1 MLQSRMQGPAD
12 LRASRPLR
20 LLLVVVPAMLSAC
33 APVGPDFVRPEVPA
47 NPAWLDAELEAFQ
60 TDSAKLEAWWSMLED
75 PVLDEL
81 IATAHRENSAL
92 EIAGLRVLE
101 SQARLN
107 IAVGAKYPQQQVLA
121 GNISAI
127 GASESTP
134 NTGTTDT
141 NFTEFN
147 LGASVAWEIDF
158 WGRFRRGVEAA
169 DASLLAS
176 IASYDEALVLLT
188 AQVADVYALIRA
200 TEEQL
205 RLAEE
210 SYAIQER
217 SYEIAEVLYRNG
229 SSSEL
234 DALQART
241 QLLGTAAVIPDLET
255 TLRQLK
261 NALSVLLGRNPGGV
275 DDILKGEGSLPA
287 IPETIA
293 TGIPA
298 DLLRQRPDVRRAELQ
313 ALAQN
318 ALVGVAEANLYP
330 SFSIAGRLGVTTA
343 EGSSS
348 TSSGDSGVEQLF
360 SSDSI
365 GYSIGPAFVWPFF
378 NYGRIRNNIRVEDA
392 RLQQALLAYRETVI
406 QASREVEDAIV
417 ALVGARQQ
425 DRILA
430 EGVLA
435 ARRSAELS
443 LLRYQEGFADYQ
455 RVLQA
460 QQALFG
466 QQQRYAS
473 NRGTVMRSFI
483 ALYRGLGGGWQSAS
497 PPEFTDEATRQQM
510 RERTNW
516 GDVLDNPPARRP
528 RDTDD

>member
-1 MLQSRMQGPAD
+1 MHASQKQKRADAQG
-12 LRASRPLR
+12 ASRLR
-20 LLLVVVPAMLSAC
+20 LLLVAIPAMLSGC

-47 NPAWLDAELEAFQ
+47 NPEWLDADLEAFE
-60 TDSAKLEAWWSMLED
+60 TDAAQLEEWWRVLED

-81 IATAHRENSAL
+81 IATARRENNTL

-107 IAVGAKYPQQQVLA
+107 IAVGTKYPQQQTMG
-121 GNISAI
+121 GNIAAI
-127 GASESTP
+127 GASETTP

-141 NFTEFN
+141 RFTEFN
-147 LGASVAWEIDF
+147 LGANVVWEIDF
-158 WGRFRRGVEAA
+158 WGRFRRGIEAA
-169 DASLLAS
+169 DAGLLAS

-205 RLAEE
+205 RLAKD

-234 DALQART
+234 DALQAKT
-241 QLLGTAAVIPDLET
+241 QLLGTAAVIPDLEI

-261 NALSVLLGRNPGGV
+261 NALAVLLGRNPGQV
-275 DDILKGEGSLPA
+275 DSILGGEGKLPE
-287 IPETIA
+287 IPGTVA
-293 TGIPA
+293 VGIPA
-298 DLLRQRPDVRRAELQ
+298 NLLRQRPDVRRAELQ

-318 ALVGVAEANLYP
+318 SLVGVAQAALYP
-330 SFSIAGRLGVTTA
+330 SFTLTGQLGVSTA
-343 EGSSS
+343 EGSAS
-348 TSSGDSGVEQLF
+348 TSSGESGVEQLF

-365 GYSIGPAFVWPFF
+365 GYSIGPGFVWPFF
-378 NYGRIRNNIRVEDA
+378 NYGRIRNNVRVEDA
-392 RLQQALLAYRETVI
+392 RLQQALIAYRETVI

-417 ALVGARQQ
+417 ALDGARKQAL
-425 DRILA
+425 ILG
-430 EGVLA
+430 EGVHA

-466 QQQRYAS
+466 QQQRYATT
-473 NRGTVMRSFI
+473 RGNVLRSFV
-483 ALYRGLGGGWQSAS
+483 ALYRGLGGGWQLIG
-497 PPEFTDEATRQQM
+497 EQEYIDEDTREQM
-510 RERTNW
+510 QERTDW
-516 GDVLDNPPARRP
+516 GDVLENPPARR
-528 RDTDD
+528 

>member
-12 LRASRPLR
+12 LRARRPLR
-20 LLLVVVPAMLSAC
+20 LLLVVVPAMLGAC
-33 APVGPDFVRPEVPA
+33 APVGPEFVRPEVPA

-134 NTGTTDT
+134 NTGMTDT

-205 RLAEE
+205 RLARE

-365 GYSIGPAFVWPFF
+365 GYSIGPTFVWPFL
-378 NYGRIRNNIRVEDA
+378 NYGRIRNNIRVQDA
-392 RLQQALLAYRETVI
+392 RLQQALIAYRETVI
-406 QASREVEDAIV
+406 QGAREAEDAMTGF
-417 ALVGARQQ
+417 VGALEQEG
-425 DRILA
+425 ILDEA
-430 EGVLA
+430 VHSA
-435 ARRSAELS
+435 QRSNDLS
-443 LLRYQEGFADYQ
+443 MLRYQEGFSDYQ
-455 RVLQA
+455 RVLDA
-460 QQALFG
+460 QQSLFT
-466 QQQRYAS
+466 QQSRYVS
-473 NRGTVMRSFI
+473 SRGAAVL
-483 ALYRGLGGGWQSAS
+483 AVVDLYKALGGGWEIHGGSYDVS
-497 PPEFTDEATRQQM
+497 PETEEEMKQ
-510 RERTNW
+510 RTNW
-516 GDVLDNPPARRP
+516 GDYFVDEG
-528 RDTDD
+528 DSEGGTDE

>member
-1 MLQSRMQGPAD
+1 ML
-12 LRASRPLR
+12 
-20 LLLVVVPAMLSAC
+20 LSGC

-47 NPAWLDAELEAFQ
+47 NPGWLDAELDAFK
-60 TDSAKLEAWWSMLED
+60 TDAAQLADWWRVLED

-81 IATAHRENSAL
+81 IDTARRENNAL

-107 IAVGAKYPQQQVLA
+107 IAVGNKYPQQQVLA

-127 GASESTP
+127 GASETTP

-147 LGASVAWEIDF
+147 LGASVIWEIDF

-169 DASLLAS
+169 DAGLLAS

-205 RLAEE
+205 RLARE

-217 SYEIAEVLYRNG
+217 SYDIAEVLYRNG

-234 DALQART
+234 DALQAKT

-261 NALSVLLGRNPGGV
+261 NALAVLLGRTPGNV

-287 IPETIA
+287 IPESMS

-318 ALVGVAEANLYP
+318 ALVGVAQANLYP
-330 SFSIAGRLGVTTA
+330 SFSLAGTIGVTTA
-343 EGSSS
+343 EGTTS
-348 TSSGDSGVEQLF
+348 TGSGESGIEQLF
-360 SSDSI
+360 SADSI
-365 GYSIGPAFVWPFF
+365 GYSIGPQFVWPFL
-378 NYGRIRNNIRVEDA
+378 NYGRIRNNVRVEDA

-406 QASREVEDAIV
+406 QASREVEDAMA
-417 ALVGARQQ
+417 ALVGARKQ
-425 DRILA
+425 DKILA
-430 EGVLA
+430 EGVHT

-455 RVLQA
+455 RVLDS
-460 QQALFG
+460 QQALFA
-466 QQQRYAS
+466 QQQRYAT
-473 NRGTVMRSFI
+473 NRGKVMRSFV
-483 ALYRGLGGGWQSAS
+483 ALYRSLGGGWQAGGPAS
-497 PPEFTDEATRQQM
+497 YIDDDTRQQM
-510 RERTNW
+510 ENRTNW
-516 GDVLDNPPARRP
+516 GDVLDNPPERR
-528 RDTDD
+528 